1 MTAISLQGAEVVD
14 GVEMLPSAFDGK
26 TPVVVETEAFRFV
39 INPDATARSLVL
51 KATGE
56 ECLAP
61 EAGLPVFASVQ
72 KRPFNNET
80 RLVQMAKRTMYPA
93 NRVRRDGDILRIGFE
108 TAPYEVE
115 VRVRERE
122 GYAAFEIVRFI
133 SNTVQE
139 KQYGGLEP
147 WKLDVPPIEEFRLLQ
162 LPVVERKNFG
172 DWLNVEWDDH
182 AAVAVMGATP
192 YMDVDHEKRG
202 RWRLMRV
209 DALSGIGH
217 GITNGVAVIAAGAGK
232 DALFGQI
239 DAMEAD
245 YDLPR
250 GVESRR
256 HPLLNASIYWMRDLS
271 VHNVDEHIANMKKG
285 GFRMAL
291 IYSSGMFLNERGY
304 THYGN
309 YDLDSEKFPNGYDD
323 LKAVLAKIRAAG
335 VAPGFHALQTFIGF
349 KSRYVTPEADPRLNV
364 KRYFALERPLPA
376 SGEKCDVY
384 VAQNPIDAPMHPMCR
399 ILKFGT
405 ELMHYEGYT
414 TTPPYRFT
422 GVKRGWFG
430 TTVKEHGRG
439 YFGGILDVCECLA
452 TSCCIDQNTSLQDEI
467 GDKIAKVFDCGMEF
481 LYFDGSEDVNVPC
494 NVNISLSQWKV
505 ARRCGRM
512 PLFTEGCAKTH
523 FGWHLQ
529 SGANAFDVFPPEV
542 FKEKIIEYPYQAAKR
557 LAKDFTRVD
566 FGWWKVFPETQ
577 PDMWEYGTSKAAAFD
592 CPATMQMSL
601 HRVRANGRMD
611 DLFETVRRWED
622 VRARKWLSPEQK
634 EMLKDPKREFHLYL
648 NETNGYE
655 LVEWKQIDVA
665 GGKGTDVRA
674 FLFERGGKRVVAYW
688 HTRDR
693 ACLVFAQPL
702 GDTAFLDAAGMKYF
716 ETSLP
721 SATVRAAFASATIY
735 DVPSRHVLKRIMGR
749 DYWPALYKYRDWIPR
764 DWHPRMKSNDAY
776 EVRFDNPEIFKL
788 PAFRDAVPVYWAR
801 NNPPPVD
808 GASGTWRHFADNF
821 TATERDR
828 EIIDSNPYPDRPFLF
843 AVTGNRR
850 FWTWGADIDLDY
862 DEYAAWRAKHPNV
875 LYEGSMLEWDNDLRL
890 AYSRVKGLT
899 NEVRRAKVEALIGK
913 QPPKTREELMDVMRR
928 QFADR
933 HKAAYGGKM
942 AVHAS
947 HVFSQHLG
955 GDCGAAV
962 LAVEMTN
969 ASGSP
974 TSDSEYRW
982 NLAPMFARGAARQ
995 FDVPWEWYWAAYM
1008 NGFRTNGEWHDNAA
1022 CTYPWESRDLSR
1034 SQAEQSPSL
1043 PIRGPEYGISAN
1055 LMRRLYYFSYLSG
1068 ANITQ
1073 PEEWSAYFL
1082 RWDEKAGTTVLTQ
1095 RGWDYV
1101 AYHDFTQAH
1110 PGRGVP
1116 YAPVAIC
1123 IPLSRGYTVTG
1134 GWPWSGRVYG
1144 YTRSDLMSDAV
1155 FFSLIPGF
1163 ERAKAMKAGVET
1175 NLHNSRFAQMYDVIC
1190 PDAPSQSPE
1199 TVLDVMKS
1207 YKALV
1212 IAGEFADEKVAKC
1225 LADYEKSGGRVV
1237 RLPDSL
1243 FTNRK
1248 CSQIANATNINSSA
1262 SHRLICELKAGKMRF
1277 PEIEAIFEGLQKD
1290 YFPFKVE
1297 GDCMYG
1303 ANRTTGGW
1311 WLWVFNNKGVT
1322 KFTDAPH
1329 TVNHSF
1335 DVEITVREGRALS
1348 RPQTGQSKSVP
1359 LAVRELLSEK
1369 NIPVTNG
1376 AFKHRIAA
1384 GDLAVFEIVS
1394 QQSTL
1399 KKEKSK

>member
-1 MTAISLQGAEVVD
+1 MRRLASLLAAVFAASAHCAEIVD
-14 GVEMLPSAFDGK
+14 GVEMLPSYFDGK

-61 EAGLPVFASVQ
+61 EAKLPVFASVQ

-182 AAVAVMGATP
+182 AAVAVVGATP
-192 YMDVDHEKRG
+192 YMDVDHERRG

-217 GITNGVAVIAAGAGK
+217 GITNGVAAIAAGAGK
-232 DALFGQI
+232 DALLAQI
-239 DAMEAD
+239 AAMELD

-256 HPLLNASIYWMRDLS
+256 NPLLNASIYWMRELS
-271 VHNVDEHIANMKKG
+271 VYNVDEQIANMKKG

-291 IYSSGMFLNERGY
+291 FYSSGMFLNERAY

-309 YDLDSEKFPNGYDD
+309 YDLDPEKFPNGYDD
-323 LKAVLAKIRAAG
+323 LKAVLTKIRSAG
-335 VAPGFHALQTFIGF
+335 VVPGFHTLQTFIGF

-364 KRYFALERPLPA
+364 KRYFALERPLSA
-376 SGEKCDVY
+376 SGATCDVY

-439 YFGGILDVCECLA
+439 YFGGILDVCECMA

-505 ARRCGRM
+505 ARRCGKM

-592 CPATMQMSL
+592 CPATMQMNL

-622 VRARKWLSPEQK
+622 VRARKLLTPEQK

-688 HTRDR
+688 HVRNR
-693 ACLVFAQPL
+693 ARLVFAQPIDGAL
-702 GDTAFLDAAGMKYF
+702 VERALPSGNGRAVSMKPPEDCGVASLAAAGMKYF
-716 ETSLP
+716 ETDLT
-721 SATVRAAFASATIY
+721 ADAVRAAFASATIQPSTPNSQLSTFNSKL
-735 DVPSRHVLKRIMGR
+735 PSRHIPKRIMGR
-749 DYWPALYKYRDWIPR
+749 DYWPALYKYRDWLPGAKY
-764 DWHPRMKSNDAY
+764 DNSAF
-776 EVRFDNPEIFKL
+776 EVRFDNPDIFKL
-788 PAFRDAVPVYWAR
+788 PAFRDAAPVYWAR
-801 NNPPPVD
+801 NDPPPVE

-828 EIIDSNPYPDRPFLF
+828 EIIDSNPHPDRPFLF
-843 AVTGNRR
+843 AATSKRQ
-850 FWTWGADIDLDY
+850 FWTWGADNDLDY
-862 DEYAAWRAKHPNV
+862 AEYADWKVKHPNA
-875 LYEGSMLEWDNDLRL
+875 LYDGTILEWNNDLTL

-913 QPPKTREELMDVMRR
+913 QPPKTRKEI
-928 QFADR
+928 
-933 HKAAYGGKM
+933 
-942 AVHAS
+942 S
-947 HVFSQHLG
+947 
-955 GDCGAAV
+955 
-962 LAVEMTN
+962 
-969 ASGSP
+969 
-974 TSDSEYRW
+974 
-982 NLAPMFARGAARQ
+982 
-995 FDVPWEWYWAAYM
+995 WE
-1008 NGFRTNGEWHDNAA
+1008 
-1022 CTYPWESRDLSR
+1022 
-1034 SQAEQSPSL
+1034 
-1043 PIRGPEYGISAN
+1043 
-1055 LMRRLYYFSYLSG
+1055 
-1068 ANITQ
+1068 
-1073 PEEWSAYFL
+1073 
-1082 RWDEKAGTTVLTQ
+1082 
-1095 RGWDYV
+1095 
-1101 AYHDFTQAH
+1101 
-1110 PGRGVP
+1110 
-1116 YAPVAIC
+1116 
-1123 IPLSRGYTVTG
+1123 
-1134 GWPWSGRVYG
+1134 
-1144 YTRSDLMSDAV
+1144 
-1155 FFSLIPGF
+1155 
-1163 ERAKAMKAGVET
+1163 
-1175 NLHNSRFAQMYDVIC
+1175 
-1190 PDAPSQSPE
+1190 
-1199 TVLDVMKS
+1199 
-1207 YKALV
+1207 
-1212 IAGEFADEKVAKC
+1212 
-1225 LADYEKSGGRVV
+1225 
-1237 RLPDSL
+1237 
-1243 FTNRK
+1243 
-1248 CSQIANATNINSSA
+1248 
-1262 SHRLICELKAGKMRF
+1262 
-1277 PEIEAIFEGLQKD
+1277 
-1290 YFPFKVE
+1290 
-1297 GDCMYG
+1297 
-1303 ANRTTGGW
+1303 
-1311 WLWVFNNKGVT
+1311 
-1322 KFTDAPH
+1322 
-1329 TVNHSF
+1329 
-1335 DVEITVREGRALS
+1335 
-1348 RPQTGQSKSVP
+1348 
-1359 LAVRELLSEK
+1359 
-1369 NIPVTNG
+1369 
-1376 AFKHRIAA
+1376 
-1384 GDLAVFEIVS
+1384 
-1394 QQSTL
+1394 
-1399 KKEKSK
+1399 